1 MNLQKKTTYCI
12 SIINPNA
19 SSNKPQMTTEGKCEI
34 LQDIE
39 QLDLVTLLLGKHI
52 GRYFLTSGGKNS
64 RYMQLKTEKKF
75 KGRAQRMLVLV
86 PDKSIKNKD
95 IN

>member
-1 MNLQKKTTYCI
+1 M
-12 SIINPNA
+12 NPNA

-52 GRYFLTSGGKNS
+52 GRYFLTSGGKKFQIHAVENRKKIQGKSTANACFSS
-64 RYMQLKTEKKF
+64 R
-75 KGRAQRMLVLV
+75 
-86 PDKSIKNKD
+86 
-95 IN
+95 